1 MKIDIA
7 KWEQLCKQM
16 SLNLEKYRITDISSA
31 INSLVNAPY
40 KVVLQFILWPLFF
53 VLAISLTGIFLIWP
67 LSWAGGILWILI
79 GLLVGP
85 LSGITVAAYWVVAGL
100 DESSKKLY
108 EAALDSMKDISID
121 LKHNAENIP
130 DNLELP
136 SYKEMLRLIKLSL
149 VFPALKELM
158 IKKLWP
164 FGRWIGNIVVNYLKK
179 MSQKSEELLDKEQEN
194 QMTAGVIQIQS
205 YADKI
210 IKNTALLKNNIDKA
224 HKKASKLILS
234 PLRFTMNMSLFLNVL
249 SLLLIWYFFL

>member
-7 KWEQLCKQM
+7 KWELLCKQM
-16 SLNLEKYRITDISSA
+16 SIDLEKYRNKDIASA
-31 INSLVNAPY
+31 INNLVNTPF
-40 KVVLQFILWPLFF
+40 KVVLQFMLWPLIFI
-53 VLAISLTGIFLIWP
+53 LAICLSGIFLIWP
-67 LSWAGGILWILI
+67 QSWAGGTLWILT

-85 LSGITVAAYWVVAGL
+85 LSGITVAAYWVVSGL

-108 EAALDSMKDISID
+108 KAALDSMKDISTD
-121 LKHNAENIP
+121 LRNNAEKIP

-136 SYKEMLRLIKLSL
+136 SYKEMLRLVKLSL

-164 FGRWIGNIVVNYLKK
+164 IGSWIGNIVVNYLKK
-179 MSQKSEELLDKEQEN
+179 MSQKSEELLENEQEN
-194 QMTAGVIQIQS
+194 QITAGIIQIRS
-205 YADKI
+205 FADKI
-210 IKNTALLKNNIDKA
+210 IKNTELLKNNIDKA

-234 PLRFTMNMSLFLNVL
+234 PLRFTMRMSLFLNAL